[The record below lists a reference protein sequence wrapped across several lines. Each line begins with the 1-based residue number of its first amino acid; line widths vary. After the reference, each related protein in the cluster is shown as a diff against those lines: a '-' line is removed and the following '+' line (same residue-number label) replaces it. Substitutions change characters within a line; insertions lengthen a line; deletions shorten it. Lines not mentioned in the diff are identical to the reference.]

1 MMLHVI
7 LVDDELPAR
16 DELRS
21 LLTHETGI
29 QIDTECSNALDAIR
43 AIHQYHPDV
52 VFLDIQMPRIS
63 GLEMVSMLDPDQHPA
78 IVFITAY
85 DEFAIQAFEQH
96 AVDYLLKPIEP
107 ERLRKT
113 IQRLHRLSA
122 HTATTRY
129 EAIAALAP
137 LQSIPCYGHNR
148 IYLIPLQEVEYIAS
162 DVAGIRV
169 CGIQQSGITQLTLRT
184 LEERTG
190 FIRCHRQY
198 LLNPHHVQE
207 LCWQDNGNAEIITN
221 SQQHVPV
228 SRRYLK
234 PLKQALNIPA

>member
-1 MMLHVI
+1 MMLHAI

-21 LLTHETGI
+21 LLQQEPDI
-29 QIDTECSNALDAIR
+29 QIDSECSNALDAIR

-63 GLEMVSMLDPDQHPA
+63 GLEMVSMLDPEQHPA

-96 AVDYLLKPIEP
+96 AFDYLLKPIEP
-107 ERLRKT
+107 ERLHKT
-113 IQRLHRLSA
+113 VQRLQKLSA
-122 HTATTRY
+122 PTSY

-148 IYLIPLQEVEYIAS
+148 IYLIPLQEVEFIAS
-162 DVAGIRV
+162 DVTGIRV
-169 CGIQQSGITQLTLRT
+169 IGTEQSGITQLTLRT

-198 LLNPHHVQE
+198 LLNPRHVKE
-207 LCWQDNGNAEIITN
+207 LCWQDNGNAEIITH